1 MHGTDIFTKDEII
14 ISGTQ
19 EFMGTQIPVVIGGFG
34 DGRKCIS
41 DKTIAEIH
49 GMNTFDVRRR
59 ITDNIKRFKEGTD
72 FINLAKHMRE
82 MQTLKD
88 ERSNEIDMPELLL
101 SIGYSKQSITQ
112 AENIYILSE
121 RGYAKLIKIMESD
134 IAWEVH
140 DRLMDEYFTYRDIL
154 QNISPELQAII
165 MHDKKIQRIELEVK
179 EVNQDLQEFKRNLP
193 LLPADA
199 DEVKAEVN
207 KVAVRCLGR
216 KESNAYKDKTLCHK
230 VYWDIYNELKRQ
242 FEVSQYK
249 YIRQCQKPTAVNVI
263 RGYQLPIALKEQ
275 IEDCNAQMNIS
286 SS

>member
-14 ISGTQ
+14 LSGTQ
-19 EFMGTQIPVVIGGFG
+19 EFMGAQIPVVIGGFG

-49 GMNTFDVRRR
+49 GMEMRNVRAR
-59 ITDNIKRFKEGTD
+59 ITDNIKRFKENVD
-72 FINLAKHMRE
+72 VIDLAQRACGIS
-82 MQTLKD
+82 TL
-88 ERSNEIDMPELLL
+88 ELLL
-101 SIGYSKQSITQ
+101 SLGYAKQSITQ
-112 AENIYILSE
+112 AEHIYILSE
-121 RGYAKLIKIMESD
+121 RGYAKLIKIMDSD
-134 IAWEVH
+134 LAWEVH

-154 QNISPELQAII
+154 QNISPDLQAII

-207 KVAVRCLGR
+207 KVAVRCLGG
-216 KESNAYKDKTLCHK
+216 KESDAYKDKTLWHK

-249 YIRQCQKPTAVNVI
+249 YIRQSQKTTAVNVI

-275 IEDCNAQMNIS
+275 IEDCNAQINIS